1 MSELSYQPS
10 SLPLVTILMNCYN
23 GERYLREAIDS
34 VLGQTYKNW
43 ELIFWDNRSTDS
55 SASIFK
61 SYDDTRLKY
70 FYAENHTL
78 LYEARNLAL
87 KKANGQLIAFLDVDD
102 CWFADKLERQV
113 TLFANS
119 DVGFA
124 CSNYFV
130 INQSRQRKRLA
141 HKKIMPDGNVLE
153 ILLKD
158 YYVGLL
164 TLIVRRQAISGY
176 IKTFGDAYHIIGDF
190 DLAIRLA
197 SEWKMAYTKEPLA
210 IYRIHGNNESTKHLR
225 TAILE
230 IEGWLKQYSLHMNIG
245 NAKNFRWVKIRLTY
259 LRFFDNL
266 LSNRRLLAFKNFLEL
281 PYCALKVRAM
291 FVLFLPKRAIQLLK
305 N

>member
-1 MSELSYQPS
+1 MSELNYQPS

-176 IKTFGDAYHIIGDF
+176 IKTFGDDYHIIGDF

-266 LSNRRLLAFKNFLEL
+266 LSNRKLLAFKNFLEL